1 MSSLNEV
8 RLIGYVGKDPE
19 IRHTQSGDAVASFS
33 LATSEKWKTKA
44 GQDQEHTEWHNVV
57 AFGPLAKVAQSYV
70 TKGKQLCVCGK
81 IRTEAWKDKDG
92 QARTTVKINASAL
105 ILLGKRD
112 DKEAASGDHDEDVP
126 F

>member
-33 LATSEKWKTKA
+33 LATSEKWKTKS
-44 GQDQEHTEWHNVV
+44 GESQEHTEWHNIV
-57 AFGPLAKVAQSYV
+57 AFGPLAKVAESYV
-70 TKGKQLCVCGK
+70 SKGKQLCVAGK
-81 IRTEAWKDKDG
+81 IRTEVWKDKEG
-92 QARTTVKINASAL
+92 QQRATVKINASAL
-105 ILLGKRD
+105 ILLGRRD
-112 DKEAASGDHDEDVP
+112 DKEGSRGDEDVP